1 MENLQAAAGFAAL
14 IVCAWI
20 LSDGKRRFPLHLT
33 LLCIVLQV
41 GLAAAFIH
49 LPGMASF
56 LSGLNDGVTAL
67 GAATRARTSVVLGYA
82 GGGPTPFEGGGG
94 ATSFILAFQA
104 LPVVLVIS
112 ALTALLFHWGI
123 IQAVVR
129 LCAWAL
135 RRTLGIGGTEAVS
148 AAANVFIGMVEA
160 PILVAPYLKRLD
172 RSGLFLIMTV
182 GMATIAG
189 TVFGIYA
196 GFLSGVIPGAAGH
209 LFAAS
214 IISLPA
220 AIMIARIMVPVPP
233 EVVQNEQLDVELSF
247 GGEADGL
254 QASNMMDAISRG
266 TAAGVKLLI
275 SIIALLLVL
284 VALVSLADMIMAAV
298 LPDVSGAPL
307 SIERIFT
314 WIFAPVAYAM
324 GIPWAE
330 AGTAGAL
337 LGTKTALNEL
347 LAYLAL
353 SQLPPDALSP
363 RSELILTYALCG
375 FANFGSLGIMLGGLT
390 AMVPERRADLVRLA
404 PRSLI
409 SGTLATC
416 LTGATVGILV

>member
-1 MENLQAAAGFAAL
+1 MENFQATAGFAAL
-14 IVCAWI
+14 IGCAWFF
-20 LSDGKRRFPLHLT
+20 SEGKRQFPVRLALI
-33 LLCIVLQV
+33 CILLQV
-41 GLAAAFIH
+41 GLAALFLY
-49 LPGMASF
+49 LPGMAI
-56 LSGLNDGVTAL
+56 LLAGLNDGVTAL
-67 GAATRARTSVVLGYA
+67 GEATRAGTSFVFGYT
-82 GGGPTPFEGGGG
+82 GGGPIPFESSDG

-104 LPVVLVIS
+104 LPIVLVIS
-112 ALTALLFHWGI
+112 ALTALLFHWGVL
-123 IQAVVR
+123 QAIVR
-129 LCAWAL
+129 ICAWAL
-135 RRTLGIGGTEAVS
+135 RRTLGIGGAEAVS

-160 PILVAPYLKRLD
+160 PILVAPYLKRLH

-196 GFLSGVIPGAAGH
+196 GFLNGVIPGAAGH

-214 IISLPA
+214 LISLPA
-220 AIMIARIMVPVPP
+220 AILIARIMVPAPP
-233 EVVQNEQLDVELSF
+233 AGVQHEQLDVDMSF
-247 GGEADGL
+247 AGEAEGL
-254 QASNMMDAISRG
+254 QSSNMMDAISRG
-266 TAAGVKLLI
+266 TAVGVKLLI

-284 VALVSLADMIMAAV
+284 VALVALVDMILAGT

-307 SIERIFT
+307 SVERIFG
-314 WIFAPVAYAM
+314 WVFAPVAYAM

-330 AGTAGAL
+330 ADVAGAL

-347 LAYLAL
+347 PAYLAL

-363 RSELILTYALCG
+363 RSQLILTYALCG

-390 AMVPERRADLVRLA
+390 AMVPERRHDLVRLA

>member
-1 MENLQAAAGFAAL
+1 MDNVQAAAGFAAL
-14 IVCAWI
+14 IACAWVF
-20 LSDGKRRFPLHLT
+20 SDGKWQFPLRLV
-33 LLCIVLQV
+33 LICIVIQI
-41 GLAAAFIH
+41 GLAALFLY
-49 LPGMASF
+49 LPGMAAL

-67 GAATRARTSVVLGYA
+67 GEATRAGTSFVFGYA
-82 GGGPTPFEGGGG
+82 GGGPAPFESADG

-112 ALTALLFHWGI
+112 ALTALLFHWGVL
-123 IQAVVR
+123 QAVVR
-129 LCAWAL
+129 ICAWAL
-135 RRTLGIGGTEAVS
+135 NRTLGVGGAEAVS
-148 AAANVFIGMVEA
+148 VAANVFIGMVEA

-196 GFLSGVIPGAAGH
+196 GFLNGVIPGAAGH

-214 IISLPA
+214 LISLPA
-220 AIMIARIMVPVPP
+220 AILVARVMVPAPP
-233 EVVQNEQLDVELSF
+233 GAVQNEPQDVELSF
-247 GGEADGL
+247 GGEPDGL
-254 QASNMMDAISRG
+254 KASNMMDAISRG

-284 VALVSLADMIMAAV
+284 VALVALVDMILATA
-298 LPDVSGAPL
+298 LPDVSGEPL
-307 SIERIFT
+307 SVERVFA

-324 GIPWAE
+324 GIPWEE

-353 SQLPPDALSP
+353 SQLPPETLTP
-363 RSELILTYALCG
+363 RSQLILTYALCG